1 MFVNDNKDEGKI
13 CRFIFI
19 FNRNNECRTCLIA
32 YSFDLDTKKLE
43 NSEYIADITS
53 GRMTF
58 ASLEEE
64 SLITDIIKYNNPSI
78 SFFIPKDL

>member
-19 FNRNNECRTCLIA
+19 FNRNNECRACLIA

-43 NSEYIADITS
+43 MD
-53 GRMTF
+53 
-58 ASLEEE
+58 EEK
-64 SLITDIIKYNNPSI
+64 II
-78 SFFIPKDL
+78 